1 MFGPQLKVLFG
12 EFMESLAGEALLEEV
27 YLWGGLRRFIAA
39 PTSSSLLL
47 HAMAGDV
54 IFQWS
59 ALAVDGYPSL
69 LGQWLSLEL

>member
-12 EFMESLAGEALLEEV
+12 EFMESLADEALLEEV
-27 YLWGGLRRFIAA
+27 YLWGALRRFIAA
-39 PTSSSLLL
+39 PTSNSLLL
-47 HAMAGDV
+47 HAMAGDM